1 MFTFSPFN
9 RHPALQ
15 EVSQF
20 LNSTLLIYETYLI
33 NITSS
38 ITKKTILRTPPFNTT
53 LERISSFDTSI
64 SKS

>member
-1 MFTFSPFN
+1 MKMFTFSSFN

-33 NITSS
+33 NIASS
-38 ITKKTILRTPPFNTT
+38 ITKKTILGTPPFNLT
-53 LERISSFDTSI
+53 LECISSFDASI
-64 SKS
+64 S